1 MSIRRSATAGDRVT
15 VLQRAAL
22 QDTRLSF
29 RARGILGAVL
39 SRPADWTTNAER
51 LACESPGEG
60 RDAIRKALKEL
71 EAVGYLVRRR
81 VQGDGGRWATT
92 WELSDEPAKMVDPGV
107 VAGHTEDG
115 FPAVGKP
122 DVGGPDSGRPD
133 VGESGLYY
141 RDLETGSRDTSFG
154 APSAGAASADET
166 APATKPTSSK
176 PRATERGTRLPEDWQ
191 PDPALRQWTRE
202 NCPSVGWADVERFR
216 NYWLAKPG
224 KDGRKIRW
232 DLTWRNWAMKA
243 QEDHI
248 PQRPAHQ
255 DRATVDAA
263 WSQWSDHGDELL
275 AANGARN
282 VLDLMW

>member
-1 MSIRRSATAGDRVT
+1 MSEGTISRRRQFAQVPDALVLDRRVNDFAVRLWCRLDHYAGMDGRAFPHVDTLADDLGVSSRT
-15 VLQRAAL
+15 V
-22 QDTRLSF
+22 D
-29 RARGILGAVL
+29 RGIRCLVETGWV
-39 SRPADWTTNAER
+39 SR
-51 LACESPGEG
+51 
-60 RDAIRKALKEL
+60 K
-71 EAVGYLVRRR
+71 RRGFSNI
-81 VQGDGGRWATT
+81 VDTVIN
-92 WELSDEPAKMVDPGV
+92 DEPSSGAQQTSRSDASVQ
-107 VAGHTEDG
+107 VAAETSDLT
-115 FPAVGKP
+115 FPEAQ
-122 DVGGPDSGRPD
+122 
-133 VGESGLYY
+133 
-141 RDLETGSRDTSFG
+141 DLSSPVTTDLSLPRKETHSKETQGNFF

-248 PQRPAHQ
+248 PRRPAHQ